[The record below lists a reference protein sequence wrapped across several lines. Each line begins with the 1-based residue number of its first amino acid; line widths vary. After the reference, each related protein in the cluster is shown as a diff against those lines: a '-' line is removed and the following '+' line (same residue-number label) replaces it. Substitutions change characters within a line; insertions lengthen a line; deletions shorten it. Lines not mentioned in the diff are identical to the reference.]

1 VSKGTIKSGKAVL
14 VRTGAYYGWTSPS
27 GETFEVYPVG
37 DMPGRGQKWWAVGNK
52 GTKLVRCVLADI
64 RADLPRCK

>member
-1 VSKGTIKSGKAVL
+1 VSKGTIKNGKAVL

-27 GETFEVYPVG
+27 GEVFDIYPVKNVCL
-37 DMPGRGQKWWAVGNK
+37 PGQKWHAKGER
-52 GTKLVRCVLADI
+52 GTKVVRNELAEI